1 VRVSRALLRPRGDAR
16 LDVFL
21 RAAAAVA
28 LLGIPVILLLPRS
41 VTLVWL
47 AVLSLPANSP
57 LSPILP
63 TAFEPLIMEAAKYE
77 GAVLVTL
84 VATASY
90 MYMEYV
96 NWRVYAW
103 VLSWDRLSGL
113 KSRRSVRWG
122 IESFGRWPF
131 WTVVVFAYTPLPFFV
146 VRALAILHHYSVRR
160 FMVAT
165 LLGRLPR
172 IFLYAW
178 FGALVRVPTWML
190 VALVVGA
197 TAFVIASRLI
207 RGEPLLA
214 ETAPATPGSNPAPAG
229 TPSAPP
235 P

>member
-1 VRVSRALLRPRGDAR
+1 VRLSTTRLLGALVRPRGDPR
-16 LDVFL
+16 LDLFL

-28 LLGIPVILLLPRS
+28 LLGIPVVLLLPQS

-47 AVLSLPANSP
+47 AVLSLPANTP

-77 GAVLVTL
+77 GAVAVTL
-84 VATASY
+84 VATAAY

-103 VLSWDRLSGL
+103 VLSWDRLQGL

-122 IESFGRWPF
+122 VESFGKWPF
-131 WTVVVFAYTPLPFFV
+131 WTVVVFAFTPLPFFV
-146 VRALAILHHYSVRR
+146 VRALAILHHYSVRW
-160 FMVAT
+160 FMAAT
-165 LLGRLPR
+165 VLGRMPR

-178 FGALVRVPTWML
+178 FGGLVRVPTWIL
-190 VALVVGA
+190 VTIVVGA
-197 TAFVIASRLI
+197 TATVVASRLV

-214 ETAPATPGSNPAPAG
+214 ETSPSDPEPQAPA
-229 TPSAPP
+229 
-235 P
+235 